1 MLKLGWGRGPSEHPV
16 FKGDQLAE
24 ISANHKRLAN
34 AVNTEDLGIPN
45 DGSVLMHVKKGQ
57 KRMTKRAWGE

>member
-1 MLKLGWGRGPSEHPV
+1 MLNLGWRPSGHPV

-34 AVNTEDLGIPN
+34 VVSIEELGMPS
-45 DGSVLMHVKKGQ
+45 DGSGPMRVKKGQ
-57 KRMTKRAWGE
+57 KRMTKLAWGE